1 MKNPTNH
8 QVNKVSSTL
17 PVNLLEM
24 RRSGMLHELFTLLKP
39 VGESTGEESLA
50 NFESLVPPQLCLPA
64 AVLLK
69 LVCVFGCRG
78 LKMSWTGSAG
88 LVPLKPPT
96 PGLQET
102 TLPAKVAFIL
112 DYL

>member
-17 PVNLLEM
+17 HVNLLEM
-24 RRSGMLHELFTLLKP
+24 SSSGMLQKLFTTLKP
-39 VGESTGEESLA
+39 AGESVGEKSLP
-50 NFESLVPPQLCLPA
+50 NFEILVPPQLCLPA

-69 LVCVFGCRG
+69 MACVFGCRV

-88 LVPLKPPT
+88 LVPLTPPT
-96 PGLQET
+96 RGPQET
-102 TLPAKVAFIL
+102 TLPAKVTFIL
-112 DYL
+112 DF